1 MTAATGT
8 RYRTTARWAGAVA
21 LLALITACGG
31 ISDMIEEQ
39 TAELTSPTA
48 SGGGSSSDSGDRDEG
63 DPSAFRL
70 SSGTWENSCTV
81 VSIDEVAAAT
91 GLTVLEER
99 EQGVGCDWVVE
110 SVDPDII
117 SEPIVGW
124 QPMRALNV
132 NAQWEASQP
141 MASSLVLEEIEGLGT
156 YAFWRGS
163 GRGPGGEVWAR
174 NDQVG
179 FRVMDQFSG
188 PNYTGD
194 VRASMEALAAAL
206 LDSLAGMDVLA
217 ASGDHASALIPAE
230 SVNLPEGLPTMDS
243 LIDELSAVP
252 LPDGAVIGFGDVYP
266 DRASQDVY
274 TDLAVGDAVRFY
286 LQALPAAGFE
296 ITSGGTVETEEDV
309 FEYISQSISFIDPD
323 GNRGDVGIREGFFAP
338 SQLNIQ
344 IFLR

>member
-1 MTAATGT
+1 
-8 RYRTTARWAGAVA
+8 
-21 LLALITACGG
+21 
-31 ISDMIEEQ
+31 
-39 TAELTSPTA
+39 
-48 SGGGSSSDSGDRDEG
+48 
-63 DPSAFRL
+63 
-70 SSGTWENSCTV
+70 
-81 VSIDEVAAAT
+81 
-91 GLTVLEER
+91 
-99 EQGVGCDWVVE
+99 
-110 SVDPDII
+110 
-117 SEPIVGW
+117 
-124 QPMRALNV
+124 
-132 NAQWEASQP
+132 

-274 TDLAVGDAVRFY
+274 TDLAVSAMRF
-286 LQALPAAGFE
+286 ASTSRHCPAAGFE
-296 ITSGGTVETEEDV
+296 ITSGGTIETEEDV